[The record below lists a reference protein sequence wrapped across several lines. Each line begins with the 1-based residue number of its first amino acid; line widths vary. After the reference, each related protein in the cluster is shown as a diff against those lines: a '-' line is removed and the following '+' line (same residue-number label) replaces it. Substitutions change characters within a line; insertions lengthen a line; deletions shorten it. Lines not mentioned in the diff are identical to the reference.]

1 MIKILS
7 AALAVCFLFSLAPAQ
22 TSQNTESEAKKAAG
36 RGVVYKVP
44 DGVMP
49 LPSWAGFK
57 GMMMLCEKK
66 PCGIFIGYPN
76 EGETLE
82 ALKKRMSEWIGKMF
96 VHEDAQARAIAWQ
109 SKDIPAHKGD
119 KGNTAKMN
127 TFEDANQIL
136 QIDFFEREYSG
147 LSFVYG
153 YFGRKSKTSGDK
165 DNSADILDESGKGA
179 KLFDKFWK
187 TLPE

>member
-1 MIKILS
+1 MIKILP
-7 AALAVCFLFSLAPAQ
+7 AALAVCLLFSLAPAQ
-22 TSQNTESEAKKAAG
+22 TSRNTESEAKRVAG

-49 LPSWAGFK
+49 LPSWSGFK
-57 GMMMLCEKK
+57 GMMMLCGKK
-66 PCGIFIGYPN
+66 PCGLFISYPN
-76 EGETLE
+76 EGESLE
-82 ALKKRMSEWIGKMF
+82 ALKKRMSEWIGSMF
-96 VHEDAQARAIAWQ
+96 LHDDAKAKAIVWQ

-119 KGNTAKMN
+119 KGNKAKMI
-127 TFEDANQIL
+127 TYDDPAQTL

-165 DNSADILDESGKGA
+165 DNSSDILDESGNGA